1 MRTFVISSP
10 VTVDRLASF
19 LKANLEHPLMVK
31 VERHKRRRSNTA
43 NARLWALHTLA
54 ADVTG
59 YSAEEMHDLALC
71 RYFGSEEIKAGGLAL
86 AELERALAAERL
98 NIVKEFND
106 RAVEE
111 FGDDGAEVV
120 EAGEG
125 EAHDRSSSRRSRIAA

>member
-71 RYFGSEEIKAGGLAL
+71 RYFGSEEIKAGGVIMQRPLKRSSA
-86 AELERALAAERL
+86 RDTQ
-98 NIVKEFND
+98 EF
-106 RAVEE
+106 AKFMEATEAWYGTE
-111 FGDDGAEVV
+111 FGVWL
-120 EAGEG
+120 GEP
-125 EAHDRSSSRRSRIAA
+125 A